1 MAMVFFFVQSSRTL
15 KITTESMTTNLTS
28 HPTDLLGESAFF
40 KIRLCMEGNV
50 TDSKSSIDNYRALVH
65 FPNFVLPQGISA
77 ILRDVFHLEVITIED
92 HI

>member
-1 MAMVFFFVQSSRTL
+1 
-15 KITTESMTTNLTS
+15 MTTNLIS
-28 HPTDLLGESAFF
+28 HSTDLLGESAFF
-40 KIRLCMEGNV
+40 KISLCMEGNV